1 MQHQEI
7 EIIEGTRSFENDS
20 MVATMSN
27 TQKNGTIQ
35 GSYVIIPK
43 SGVGSPFELS
53 DKEWTDTK
61 LLLKELKNYLDET
74 YHPDGYNI
82 GWNVGEVAG
91 QHVAHAHLHVI
102 PRFADE
108 PLAGKGLRHFFKQ
121 DSNIRNSIK
130 AENE

>member
-1 MQHQEI
+1 MKEQAI
-7 EIIEGTRSFENDS
+7 EIHEGTQGFENES
-20 MVATMSN
+20 MIAVMSN
-27 TQKNGTIQ
+27 PQQNKTMI

-43 SGVGSPFELS
+43 SKVSSPFELS
-53 DKEWTDTK
+53 EKEWQDTK
-61 LLLKELKNYLDET
+61 QLLATLKAYIDET

-82 GWNVGEVAG
+82 GWNVGDVAG

-121 DSNIRNSIK
+121 DSNIRPSQK
-130 AENE
+130 